1 MGAINYKTS
10 DYITI
15 GYNLKYV
22 DYENKFYNDFIS
34 DYYDQVQYRLDQE
47 NFNAFIVKLE
57 PGYYEGFSI
66 DIKLDYLY
74 FDDYIE
80 KQEAQ
85 KEITRIKKFLL
96 ECINDFECTVI
107 YPSWCT
113 GYADYKQALKDLD
126 DAIYEMREAVKN
138 TPTYKQ
144 YKAG

>member
-10 DYITI
+10 NYITI
-15 GYNLKYV
+15 GYDCSGI
-22 DYENKFYNDFIS
+22 DYDDFYSDYIS
-34 DYYDQVQYRLDQE
+34 DCYYQVRYRLDQE
-47 NFNAFIVKLE
+47 DFRCFIVTLE

-96 ECINDFECTVI
+96 ECINDYECTSV
-107 YPSWCT
+107 YPGWCT
-113 GYADYKQALKDLD
+113 GYADYKEALKDLNV
-126 DAIYEMREAVKN
+126 AVYEMRSDVKN
-138 TPTYKQ
+138 TPTYKN
-144 YKAG
+144 YYHAG

>member
-15 GYNLKYV
+15 GYNLNYV
-22 DYENKFYNDFIS
+22 DYKDEFYSDYIS
-34 DYYDQVQYRLDQE
+34 DYYDQVQYRLNQE
-47 NFNAFIVKLE
+47 DFKIFNVTIE

-85 KEITRIKKFLL
+85 KEVTQIKNFLL
-96 ECINDFECTVI
+96 ECINDFECTSV
-107 YPSWCT
+107 YPGWCT
-113 GYADYKQALKDLD
+113 GYADYKKALKDLD
-126 DAIYEMREAVKN
+126 DAIWEMRDAVKN
-138 TPTYKQ
+138 TLTYKQ